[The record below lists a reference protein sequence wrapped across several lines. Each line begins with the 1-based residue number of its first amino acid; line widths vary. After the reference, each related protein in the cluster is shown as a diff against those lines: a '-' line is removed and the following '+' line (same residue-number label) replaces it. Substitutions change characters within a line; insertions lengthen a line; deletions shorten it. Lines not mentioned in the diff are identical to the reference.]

1 MTHWAS
7 RAMLPTLTN
16 GQWSPFPVTLTIPSR
31 LPPPPRP
38 QRQLCL
44 HWMLECPQEAETPT
58 EPPTM
63 LRRPGDPGPRPGPFL
78 PHPTPQVPADPCML
92 GSPKASSILI
102 LPPGAKQGPRGREEP
117 QGQGKMVIQ
126 ASGGQWS
133 LRDSVR
139 TVLGKTSSEF

>member
-78 PHPTPQVPADPCML
+78 PHPTPRSLQTPACWEVQKP
-92 GSPKASSILI
+92 PASSSF
-102 LPPGAKQGPRGREEP
+102 LPVPNKGPGEEKSLKARGRWSSRRVE
-117 QGQGKMVIQ
+117 
-126 ASGGQWS
+126 ASGP
-133 LRDSVR
+133 
-139 TVLGKTSSEF
+139 SETP